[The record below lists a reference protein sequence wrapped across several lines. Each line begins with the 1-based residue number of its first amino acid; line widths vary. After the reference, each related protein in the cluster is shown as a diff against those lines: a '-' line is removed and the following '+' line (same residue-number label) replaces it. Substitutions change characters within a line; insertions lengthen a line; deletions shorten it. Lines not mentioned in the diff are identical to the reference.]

1 MPTFDLK
8 GIKIGKYVN
17 TNGTISYDG
26 ITVMGDAMSVNLQL
40 TFAEGRLYAEG
51 RLAEYIK
58 EITGG
63 TASIAVKYIKD
74 AAHTL
79 LFGSTT
85 KERTIGEKKVKSTV
99 TSAKDTANYVGVVF
113 YAPDKIDGVQKY
125 TCVLVKKVLFGPPAL
140 AYQTKGQNITFQT
153 PTTTGEFLPDDSDA
167 AELTEVAVVDT
178 EAEAI
183 AWGSLVLGETEA

>member
-17 TNGTISYDG
+17 TDGAISYDG
-26 ITVMGDAMSVNLQL
+26 ITTMGDAMSVNLQL

-74 AAHTL
+74 AAQTI

-85 KERTIGEKKVKSTV
+85 KERTLGEKKVKSTI
-99 TSAKDTANYVGVVF
+99 TSAKDTANYVGMAF
-113 YAPDKIDGVQKY
+113 YAPDKIDGVKKY
-125 TCVLVKKVLFGPPAL
+125 TCIFVKKVLFGPPEL
-140 AYQTKGQNITFQT
+140 ACQTKGQNITFKT
-153 PTTTGEFLPDDSDA
+153 PTTTGEFLPDDSNA

-183 AWGSLVLGETEA
+183 EWVSLVLGEAAA

>member
-74 AAHTL
+74 AAYAL

-85 KERTIGEKKVKSTV
+85 KERTIGEKKVKSIV
-99 TSAKDTANYVGVVF
+99 TTATDAANYVGLSF

-153 PTTTGEFLPDDSDA
+153 PTTTGEFLPDDSST

-178 EAEAI
+178 EAEAV
-183 AWGSLVLGETEA
+183 AWVSLVLDENAA